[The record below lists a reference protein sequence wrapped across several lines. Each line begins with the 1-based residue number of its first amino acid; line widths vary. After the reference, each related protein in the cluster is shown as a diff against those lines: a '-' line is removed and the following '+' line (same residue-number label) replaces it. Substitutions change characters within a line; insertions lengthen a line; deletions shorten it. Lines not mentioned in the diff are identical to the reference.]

1 MTPMSVSASL
11 PTMRSRHA
19 LALSGTFALSLC
31 ATTAFGSGEDF
42 ASHPALN
49 SGVCLST
56 LGAMLQSAPPNST
69 PDTTPES
76 SPARTTPNSPGG
88 AVLTPSDSYGRAD
101 GTWYL
106 TLGGGVAPDFKGST
120 DLRGMLAASTFL
132 ANRLEFLFELS
143 GWHHAQRGRDA
154 VSASFGLTGR
164 YHLLEWND
172 FERTLFVQLGI
183 GVLVADRGV
192 PTGGTNVNLLPHAGA
207 GITQRLTSDG
217 LRLVVSAGWHHISNA
232 NLRGDGRNPTRNGL
246 MIGAALTFPF

>member
-1 MTPMSVSASL
+1 MH
-11 PTMRSRHA
+11 SRHA
-19 LALSGTFALSLC
+19 LALTGTYALTLC
-31 ATTAFGSGEDF
+31 TAFAFGSGHDWPSRE
-42 ASHPALN
+42 PLN
-49 SGVCLST
+49 SAVCLST
-56 LGAMLQSAPPNST
+56 FGAMLQADPPNRT
-69 PDTTPES
+69 PEVTPES
-76 SPARTTPNSPGG
+76 TTGRTTPNPTGST
-88 AVLTPSDSYGRAD
+88 VHTPSDSYGRAD